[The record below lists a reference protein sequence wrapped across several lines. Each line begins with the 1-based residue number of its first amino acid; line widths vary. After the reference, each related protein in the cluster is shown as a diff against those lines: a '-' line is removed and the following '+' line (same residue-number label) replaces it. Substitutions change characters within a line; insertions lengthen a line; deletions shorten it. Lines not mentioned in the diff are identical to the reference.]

1 MFIFI
6 EKGGDM
12 ERKDVHIW
20 EELKHHLPF
29 SILSVSI
36 GLMLVGGFT
45 IISEMLGVSDISPYS
60 EEFFHIFHPVHLLF
74 SAIATTA
81 MFWQHEK
88 KFLKAAIVGFIGSVG
103 ICGISDIIIPYISG
117 FLLGVHM
124 HLHICIVEHPH
135 IVLPFVLLGIVMGYL
150 APGTLEKQEGVI
162 FSHSLHVFVSAVA
175 SILYL
180 VSYGVGDWIHRIGA
194 VLIYMVLAVIIP
206 CCTSDIVF
214 PLLFTSEKK

>member
-1 MFIFI
+1 MN
-6 EKGGDM
+6 
-12 ERKDVHIW
+12 RKNLHMW
-20 EELKHHLPF
+20 EELSHHLPF

-36 GLMLVGGFT
+36 GLMFVGLFT
-45 IISEMLGVSDISPYS
+45 IITEMLGIQNVSPYS
-60 EEFFHIFHPVHLLF
+60 EELFHIFHPVHLLF

-88 KFLKAAIVGFIGSVG
+88 RVIKAAIIGFVGSVG

-117 FLLGVHM
+117 FLLGAQM
-124 HLHICIVEHPH
+124 HLHICIVQHPQL
-135 IVLPFVLLGIVMGYL
+135 ILPFVFVGILMGFF

-162 FSHSLHVFVSAVA
+162 FSHSLHVMVSAIA

-180 VSYGVGDWIHRIGA
+180 VSFGVTDWIHRLGA
-194 VLIYMVLAVIIP
+194 ILIYMVLAVVIP

-214 PLLFTSEKK
+214 PLLFTSQENKH

>member
-1 MFIFI
+1 M
-6 EKGGDM
+6 EK
-12 ERKDVHIW
+12 KNVHIW
-20 EELKHHLPF
+20 EELRHHLPF
-29 SILSVSI
+29 SILSVST
-36 GLMLVGGFT
+36 GLILVGILT
-45 IISEMLGVSDISPYS
+45 VITEMLGIYEISPYS
-60 EEFFHIFHPVHLLF
+60 EELFHIFHPVHLLF

-81 MFWQHEK
+81 MFWQHER
-88 KFLKAAIVGFIGSVG
+88 KFLKTVIIGFVGSVG

-135 IVLPFVLLGIVMGYL
+135 IIIPFVFLGILMGFL

-162 FSHSLHVFVSAVA
+162 FSHSLHVLVSAVA

-180 VSYGVGDWIHRIGA
+180 VSFGVTDWIHRIGII
-194 VLIYMVLAVIIP
+194 LIYMVLAVVIP
-206 CCTSDIVF
+206 CCTSDIIF